1 MEVGAAGTV
10 GAAAV
15 GVGLAVGSAAGV
27 GWVVAGGAAVA
38 VGVGG
43 IATAVSGGG
52 GSVIGSASVGVAP
65 EQASEKTAS
74 SKTTRMVTDSR
85 AIPDPVSLSRV
96 AAISPLTS
104 KKGPGC
110 TKELLPV
117 QTYQFNMCS
126 LPMHL

>member
-1 MEVGAAGTV
+1 MEVGAAGSV
-10 GAAAV
+10 GAAVV
-15 GVGLAVGSAAGV
+15 GVGLAVGAAAEV

-52 GSVIGSASVGVAP
+52 SSVTEGASVGVVP
-65 EQASEKTAS
+65 EQASEKATS
-74 SKTTRMVTDSR
+74 SRTTRMVIDSR
-85 AIPDPVSLSRV
+85 AIPGPFALSRV

-104 KKGPGC
+104 QKGPVR
-110 TKELLPV
+110 TIELLPV